1 MNWFDL
7 AVALLVIGCVAGEIR
22 QGFGKSGFGLLAAVA
37 AYLMAAW
44 LAPVNAVVFLVVF
57 VLLACGLGVVAWL
70 LGRFFR
76 DVGPEWFDRLLGG
89 AFGLANALL
98 LAVLALAAWM
108 SFAPRFEREW
118 VLWSVEPELAYGIL
132 PRTQLEIGLP
142 VFVAE
147 GAGNGRTHGVG
158 AVHVSVLHALNVESL
173 GWPALALNLAAAIP
187 AGEFGPDAA
196 YGAVGGIATR
206 TTRLARVHVNV
217 DAVIGPSTA
226 GSGTG
231 GAHDLERWSAG
242 VALDRAMPLRSLLVA
257 AEVVAGRPM
266 DPADDLRWR
275 AGAGIRWQLTPYWAV
290 DAGIGRAFGDERE
303 WSLTFGAARAFG
315 LVRLPRAR
323 R

>member
-108 SFAPRFEREW
+108 SFAPRFERESIMRSRTAP
-118 VLWSVEPELAYGIL
+118 LLVEA
-132 PRTQLEIGLP
+132 
-142 VFVAE
+142 AW
-147 GAGNGRTHGVG
+147 G
-158 AVHVSVLHALNVESL
+158 AVNCVPEDMRLRASESYEEL
-173 GWPALALNLAAAIP
+173 S
-187 AGEFGPDAA
+187 
-196 YGAVGGIATR
+196 R
-206 TTRLARVHVNV
+206 TAPR
-217 DAVIGPSTA
+217 
-226 GSGTG
+226 
-231 GAHDLERWSAG
+231 
-242 VALDRAMPLRSLLVA
+242 PLRKDF
-257 AEVVAGRPM
+257 RP
-266 DPADDLRWR
+266 
-275 AGAGIRWQLTPYWAV
+275 
-290 DAGIGRAFGDERE
+290 
-303 WSLTFGAARAFG
+303 
-315 LVRLPRAR
+315 LPHGEI
-323 R
+323 